1 MTDQRT
7 AEAGSAKALH
17 VRAAFARVLL
27 IVCSRTLPIT
37 VSPVFGDS
45 KSGVSE
51 SKDVKIWS
59 KI

>member
-1 MTDQRT
+1 MRPVCMADQRT

-27 IVCSRTLPIT
+27 FVRSCSLHVLELKNGISAR
-37 VSPVFGDS
+37 
-45 KSGVSE
+45 
-51 SKDVKIWS
+51 KDAKISS